1 MAEKSDSND
10 ILTME
15 NKQNNIEIGAEAAEA
30 GMSNNDVADIEFQAT
45 QAIFRLEEAAENS
58 TNISST
64 AWNNSS
70 GFLIHPKSPET
81 VLSLMQD
88 LIIHEDIPQT
98 DEDPD
103 ASQSNQI
110 TALPTLS
117 EAARVALV
125 THSVSAY
132 AVALPRSHAQR
143 LAARLA
149 ADTTRWLSHI
159 FHFVDCA
166 SSFHEDHLEGLVR
179 VTRLA
184 LHKKYPRYL
193 EDGFTAL
200 ASSPPLIYSSIVAP
214 LGVVK
219 HLCRQLSLP
228 LNCIRPIP
236 QNTMFGSRQTMD
248 ISALERRLVED
259 NSINGV
265 TPLLVLAEVG
275 TVITGHSDNVSR
287 LREICDKY
295 NVWLHLRG
303 HSLAALALN
312 NAPKDLPS
320 KIADSITLP
329 LGSWLGI
336 PSLPVV
342 TLYRLTDT
350 KGDKP
355 TQRDTTLSLVSGLMA
370 ESLSRRLPTLPLWA
384 ALQVLGRDGI
394 QMRIKQCFQIIEQ
407 LYNKIKKFSNIKF
420 LSQIPGGE
428 NCSHT
433 INELSNNPING
444 PKLFEIVASAL
455 VFQYVPPVR
464 ENQTSER
471 VSSNSDKFNCWLGQI
486 LQRDIE
492 SVPVELC
499 EVEQYGIAIRICCL
513 ESPDPPPSFEDIE
526 NVEACLEQQIE
537 ILNATVE
544 HKENF
549 LRLVKQNSSLR
560 FVDLPGWAGLGGV
573 RYEPPTWVQ
582 IKTDETKA
590 ELNRLNNQLVEAL
603 RSTDAAFSLGE
614 GDDGLSCVRFGMVTQ
629 DTDLAKL
636 ISLVLQYGREVEANS
651 KLLDTI
657 SEVVKRG
664 IETAQTDLEREN
676 AEKLWQEGILR
687 HVPVV
692 GTFVNWWSPPPK
704 ESGVR
709 GRSLNL
715 QAGVVESTENIYKYH
730 MQLQPNTTTSNGSGA
745 RTPPQPLVQTPVG
758 VGSQSHSRS
767 SSHSSLQSNKCLP
780 TIANSNVLQSQTL
793 DNNTQVAINI

>member
-1 MAEKSDSND
+1 MADKSSND

-15 NKQNNIEIGAEAAEA
+15 KIENNVEVAGDGEALV
-30 GMSNNDVADIEFQAT
+30 STSNDVADLEFQAT
-45 QAIFRLEEAAENS
+45 QAIYRLEEAADNPASADNS
-58 TNISST
+58 
-64 AWNNSS
+64 AWNNPS
-70 GFLIHPKSPET
+70 GFLIHPKTPES

-88 LIIHEDIPQT
+88 LVIHEDIPQD
-98 DEDPD
+98 DELE
-103 ASQSNQI
+103 SQSNQI
-110 TALPTLS
+110 TALPTLT

-125 THSVSAY
+125 AHSVSAY
-132 AVALPRSHAQR
+132 AVALPRTHAQR

-184 LHKKYPRYL
+184 LHKKYPKYL
-193 EDGFTAL
+193 EEGFSAL
-200 ASSPPLIYSSIVAP
+200 ASSPPLIYSSIAAP

-259 NSINGV
+259 TSINGV
-265 TPLLVLAEVG
+265 TPLLVLAE
-275 TVITGHSDNVSR
+275 
-287 LREICDKY
+287 
-295 NVWLHLRG
+295 
-303 HSLAALALN
+303 
-312 NAPKDLPS
+312 PS

-329 LGSWLGI
+329 LGAWLGI

-342 TLYRLTDT
+342 TLYRLTDS

-370 ESLSRRLPTLPLWA
+370 ESLSRRLPTLPLWV

-394 QMRIKQCFQIIEQ
+394 QTRIKQCFQIIEQ
-407 LYNKIKKFSNIKF
+407 LYNKIKKFPNIKF

-433 INELSNNPING
+433 INELTNNPING
-444 PKLFEIVASAL
+444 PKLFEVVASAL
-455 VFQYVPPVR
+455 VFQYVPAVR

-471 VSSNSDKFNCWLGQI
+471 VLSNSDKFNCWLGQI

-492 SVPVELC
+492 SVPIELC
-499 EVEQYGIAIRICCL
+499 ELEQYGIAIRICCL
-513 ESPDPPPSFEDIE
+513 ESPDPPPSSEDID

-549 LRLVKQNSSLR
+549 LRLVKQNNSLR

-636 ISLVLQYGREVEANS
+636 ISLVLQVGREVEANS

-730 MQLQPNTTTSNGSGA
+730 MQIQPNTTTSNGSGA

-758 VGSQSHSRS
+758 AGSQSHSRS
-767 SSHSSLQSNKCLP
+767 SSHSSLQSNKCIS
-780 TIANSNVLQSQTL
+780 TVANSNVLQSQVKEEL
-793 DNNTQVAINI
+793 NDPRS